1 MILYLDKLSA
11 MLQLI
16 FFLLKLSLAA
26 PKIATYHKKKVGDWE
41 SSLFFLE
48 SERGELFLS
57 HSPPWLHTPRLL
69 PSL

>member
-26 PKIATYHKKKVGDWE
+26 PKIATYRKKRDIGRE
-41 SSLFFLE
+41 LLE
-48 SERGELFLS
+48 CSKG
-57 HSPPWLHTPRLL
+57 PPSCATHLL
-69 PSL
+69 CSTF